1 MGHQEQQRQRLQ
13 WQQWHQWQ
21 EHEHSANI
29 GRQMLLEQQ
38 QRERWQWQQELHQQQ
53 IEQLAAMTSG
63 EASYSSEWDTQ
74 SSHQTSTASRG
85 RRAREARRRQRT
97 DECCELPA
105 GPVLPQKPQDGQF
118 DSQASDATTAA
129 SESGRS
135 GETEASTEFKD
146 DEDLSLL
153 IQMEGA
159 QTSQE
164 VLAAAHQVL
173 ARLSPETT
181 VAALH
186 LAARHAPATATGAA
200 SPHLAAILAHL
211 RRLLPRLRQSRCLSR
226 LAWTLGKLEVRTPDV
241 EAAVCH
247 ICAVAPQSLQ
257 KFTSQ
262 DLTNTLWGL
271 ARLFPA
277 ATDRRGRG
285 NSSSSSN
292 VGTQVAR
299 LADSIIGA
307 CSQRVQN
314 LTAQCLSNALW
325 AAARIGLRG
334 PRMEDFLWHTL
345 QELQSGDRQLAVFTP
360 QGLANMLWAIAEL
373 KAAGVGAGLTEA
385 GTPSFE
391 EASREACAMVAGAAA
406 SRVHEFQ
413 HQELSMMAWA
423 MAKLHGRGAGSE
435 GGRKGARRKPGGK
448 AASGRPSEI
457 DQLMLS
463 IAGEAHTRLSQLS
476 PQSVSNLAWALA
488 TMDLSGPSEE
498 LTVARDFLC
507 SACEES
513 ATKLGEYSPQA
524 VANLLWAAVRI
535 ELPAASAGMG
545 PQSRLPQEV
554 HRLAGAAAKETTL
567 RMLEFSWRDLA
578 GVAVAVSHRHLRL
591 PEALTFATLL
601 VGHAAV
607 HCGDLT
613 PQLMLNIAQSCVRIG
628 VPVGAMQ
635 GMVDSIQKTISERG
649 LSLNEVDTRQ
659 WREVLQKCPPS
670 TNSAGWGACG
680 YGGMYSGMAICIA
693 SCATGQSPIQ
703 AW

>member
-1 MGHQEQQRQRLQ
+1 MGPTPAAVLDLASLVGTGHSKGGGISGASRKQTIHVSELLSSPSQAQAEQVDAEERLWWQQPFESPEEQHGQMMGHQEQQRQRLQ

-299 LADSIIGA
+299 LATVASVAVA
-307 CSQRVQN
+307 C
-314 LTAQCLSNALW
+314 
-325 AAARIGLRG
+325 AAPLMRQPSASPTPSGPPPGSASEVLGWRISCGIPSKSFKAVTGNWRCS
-334 PRMEDFLWHTL
+334 RHR
-345 QELQSGDRQLAVFTP
+345 QELDYFENSGGRDAVRKQART

-373 KAAGVGAGLTEA
+373 KAAGVGAGANLSLTEA
-385 GTPSFE
+385 GTPSF

-406 SRVHEFQ
+406 SRVHE
-413 HQELSMMAWA
+413 HGPWRNCMARLFNLQPLQPGPIIDSWTQSVA
-423 MAKLHGRGAGSE
+423 ALEVKV
-435 GGRKGARRKPGGK
+435 GGK
-448 AASGRPSEI
+448 APGSSSDDVISKG
-457 DQLMLS
+457 
-463 IAGEAHTRLSQLS
+463 LS
-476 PQSVSNLAWALA
+476 PHEGYW
-488 TMDLSGPSEE
+488 DE
-498 LTVARDFLC
+498 
-507 SACEES
+507 
-513 ATKLGEYSPQA
+513 
-524 VANLLWAAVRI
+524 
-535 ELPAASAGMG
+535 
-545 PQSRLPQEV
+545 
-554 HRLAGAAAKETTL
+554 
-567 RMLEFSWRDLA
+567 
-578 GVAVAVSHRHLRL
+578 
-591 PEALTFATLL
+591 
-601 VGHAAV
+601 
-607 HCGDLT
+607 
-613 PQLMLNIAQSCVRIG
+613 
-628 VPVGAMQ
+628 
-635 GMVDSIQKTISERG
+635 
-649 LSLNEVDTRQ
+649 DTHF
-659 WREVLQKCPPS
+659 WP
-670 TNSAGWGACG
+670 W
-680 YGGMYSGMAICIA
+680 
-693 SCATGQSPIQ
+693 
-703 AW
+703 